1 MFGFLWEC
9 YLHSSQKSESCTI
22 HSGAPMRLATCDER
36 INCRREESS
45 ARHRIDCERRTE
57 DCIGLEYAD
66 GSFQYTRM
74 FAC

>member
-1 MFGFLWEC
+1 
-9 YLHSSQKSESCTI
+9 
-22 HSGAPMRLATCDER
+22 MRLATCDER